1 METRQRREN
10 FRAVLAS
17 GKCVFPAS
25 VFDPMSAKISEDL
38 GYEVGMIGGSV
49 VSAAVLGAPDL
60 FVLTLSEFVEQVRRT
75 CRYGALP
82 IAVDA
87 DHGYGNALSVMR
99 TVEELETT
107 GVSALTIEDTDLP
120 QRFGQAKKET
130 LISIEE
136 GIGKMRAALKARTD
150 TSLVI
155 IGRTSAPGI
164 TGVDDTIARCRAYQ
178 DAGVDALFIKGV
190 KGREDLEKIC
200 GAVNLPVVMDSGAKD
215 LKDRDY
221 LGRTG
226 VRIALQGHAPF
237 AAAIEAIYRTA
248 KAMREGT
255 PPEELKDLASGAL
268 MRQAMRGEA
277 YDEAISAYLG

>member
-1 METRQRREN
+1 MDTRQRREN
-10 FRAVLAS
+10 FRAVFAS

-25 VFDPMSAKISEDL
+25 VFDPISAKISEDL
-38 GYEVGMIGGSV
+38 GYEVGMIGGSI
-49 VSAAVLGAPDL
+49 VSATVLGAPDL

-120 QRFGQAKKET
+120 QRFGAAKAET
-130 LISIEE
+130 LLPIEE
-136 GIGKMRAALKARTD
+136 GVGKMRAALAARRD
-150 TSLVI
+150 PSLVI
-155 IGRTSAPGI
+155 VGRTSAPGI
-164 TGVDDTIARCRAYQ
+164 TGADDAIARCRAYQ
-178 DAGVDALFIKGV
+178 EAGVDALFIKGV
-190 KGREDLEKIC
+190 KSRDDLEKIC
-200 GAVNLPVVMDSGAKD
+200 GAVDLPIIMDSGAKD
-215 LKDRDY
+215 LKDRDH

-226 VRIALQGHAPF
+226 VRIALQGHAPY

-248 KAMREGT
+248 KALREGV

-268 MRQAMRGEA
+268 MRQVTRGET
-277 YDEAISAYLG
+277 YDAALSAHL